1 MVISASPPLSSGFV
15 KYLVREVASKTRF
28 SLKTAS
34 FVGLLVVAETVKQ
47 CSNYGVRYSNAGE
60 YPVPQA
66 LHVTLLEVVKLA
78 FTVTMA
84 GGTNFIYCDTFR
96 N

>member
-1 MVISASPPLSSGFV
+1 MAG
-15 KYLVREVASKTRF
+15 EVASKTRF

-47 CSNYGVRYSNAGE
+47 CSNYGVRYSNGGE

-66 LHVTLLEVVKLA
+66 LHVTLLEVIKLA
-78 FTVTMA
+78 FTVAMA
-84 GGTNFIYCDTFR
+84 GGECKILFGSER
-96 N
+96 NGSGNGVD

>member
-1 MVISASPPLSSGFV
+1 MA
-15 KYLVREVASKTRF
+15 RETRF

-47 CSNYGVRYSNAGE
+47 CSNYGVRYSNGGE

-66 LHVTLLEVVKLA
+66 LHVAFLEMIKLA
-78 FTVTMA
+78 FTVVMA
-84 GGTNFIYCDTFR
+84 RGKVADAT
-96 N
+96 